1 MPDLDPRFTFEHFV
15 VGPANRLAS
24 AAARRAAENPG
35 ASYNP
40 LFLYASSGLGKTHI
54 LGAIAHHATRHHPD
68 IRVEYE
74 TLEGFLAKLAQA
86 LGGEDAGGIRARYES
101 LDVLLMDDVQFLT
114 GQSEAQEMLLRTL
127 DVLAGQGRQVVLTS
141 DRPPSEIDGL
151 DARLR
156 SRFEGGLL
164 VDIGPPEYETRVAI
178 IRKKAEARGQ
188 PLNAEVADIIG
199 RIAFR
204 NVRELSG
211 ALNRVLAIQELE
223 GRTVGPEETALMF
236 GRQKPVAGSNATE
249 VDRFLDEL
257 SNTVAAQVEARELPW
272 RKLLRETAEE
282 VEAEEFRAHRLRRL
296 IEKDSPPEDA
306 RQVVREF
313 RATIQRLKEIRARL
327 EEVGNPW
334 PEAAHG
340 VLRDPER
347 LEEAEALL
355 ASAQERARPFPKL
368 PEGPE
373 LQTLASSLPQLVI
386 RAAEQLVRTDRPEY
400 SPLYVWS
407 PDGVAARLLL
417 EAAGRSRPSKG
428 ERGLVAF
435 ASVAEFAQDF
445 IHALSAGVAGAWRE
459 RWWSTDLLLIHG
471 IQDLSGT
478 ERAQEEFFH
487 LFEALQRKRAR
498 LMVAADRPPA
508 EIAGVDDRVRSRFE
522 GGLVLEIPMRS
533 EDLPEGL
540 LSGPSLEARRREAV
554 LREKSRLPAS
564 QDRGKGMETSALPE
578 DLSITDREWI
588 MSFGPGAQAG
598 ASGTAS
604 GRVEES
610 AGRGMGAGQ
619 GAGVEGAWIP
629 SGEEVIWDWP
639 RMRDRIVEDPD

>member
-1 MPDLDPRFTFEHFV
+1 MMPDLDPRFTFEHFV

-24 AAARRAAENPG
+24 AAARRTAENPG

-54 LGAIAHHATRHHPD
+54 LGAIAHHAAKHHPD

-74 TLEGFLAKLAQA
+74 TLEGFLAKLTQA
-86 LGGEDAGGIRARYES
+86 LGGEDPGGGRARYES

-127 DVLAGQGRQVVLTS
+127 DVFAGQGRQVVLTS

-188 PLNAEVADIIG
+188 PLNAEVEDIIG

-223 GRTVGPEETALMF
+223 GRTVGPEEAALMF
-236 GRQKPVAGSNATE
+236 GRQKPVAGSPATE

-257 SNTVAAQVEARELPW
+257 STTVAAQVEARELPW

-282 VEAEEFRAHRLRRL
+282 VEAEEFRADRLRRL
-296 IEKDSPPEDA
+296 LQKDSPPEDA
-306 RQVVREF
+306 RQVVKEF
-313 RATIQRLKEIRARL
+313 RETIRRLREIRARL

-355 ASAQERARPFPKL
+355 ASAQERARPFPKV

-373 LQTLASSLPQLVI
+373 LNALAPSLPQLVI

-407 PDGVAARLLL
+407 PDGVAARVLL
-417 EAAGRSRPSKG
+417 EAAGRSRPAKG
-428 ERGLVAF
+428 EERLVAF
-435 ASVAEFAQDF
+435 APVAEFAQDF

-459 RWWSTDLLLIHG
+459 RWWSTDLLLVHG
-471 IQDLSGT
+471 VQDLSGT
-478 ERAQEEFFH
+478 ERAQDEFFH
-487 LFEALQRKRAR
+487 LFEALQRKRSR
-498 LMVAADRPPA
+498 IMVAADRPPA
-508 EIAGVDDRVRSRFE
+508 EIVGVDDRLRSRFE
-522 GGLVLEIPMRS
+522 GGLVLEIPMRA
-533 EDLPEGL
+533 EDLPPGL
-540 LSGPSLEARRREAV
+540 LSGTPGKGPRPQAAHKEEARSPAPQGQGKGREA
-554 LREKSRLPAS
+554 P
-564 QDRGKGMETSALPE
+564 ALPE
-578 DLSITDREWI
+578 DLSVTDREWI
-588 MSFGPGAQAG
+588 MSFGPEAGPGGAG
-598 ASGTAS
+598 SGPGEEPASR
-604 GRVEES
+604 GRV
-610 AGRGMGAGQ
+610 AGQ
-619 GAGVEGAWIP
+619 GVGAEATWLP

-639 RMRDRIVEDPD
+639 RLRDRIVEDPD

>member
-1 MPDLDPRFTFEHFV
+1 MMPDLDPRFTFEHFV

-24 AAARRAAENPG
+24 AAARRTAENPG

-54 LGAIAHHATRHHPD
+54 LGAIAHHAAKHHPD

-74 TLEGFLAKLAQA
+74 TLEGFLAKLTQA
-86 LGGEDAGGIRARYES
+86 LGGEDPGGGRARYES

-127 DVLAGQGRQVVLTS
+127 DVFAGQGRQVVLTS

-188 PLNAEVADIIG
+188 PLNAEVEDIIG

-223 GRTVGPEETALMF
+223 GRTVGPEEAALMF
-236 GRQKPVAGSNATE
+236 GRQKPVAGSPATE

-257 SNTVAAQVEARELPW
+257 STTVAAQVEARELPW

-282 VEAEEFRAHRLRRL
+282 VEAEEFRADRLRRL
-296 IEKDSPPEDA
+296 LQKDSPPEDA
-306 RQVVREF
+306 RQVVKEF
-313 RATIQRLKEIRARL
+313 RETIRRLREIRARL

-355 ASAQERARPFPKL
+355 ASAQERARPFPKV

-373 LQTLASSLPQLVI
+373 LNALAPSLPQLVI

-407 PDGVAARLLL
+407 PDGVAARVLL
-417 EAAGRSRPSKG
+417 EAAGRSRPAKG
-428 ERGLVAF
+428 EERLVAF
-435 ASVAEFAQDF
+435 APVAEFAQDF

-459 RWWSTDLLLIHG
+459 RWWSTDLLLVHG
-471 IQDLSGT
+471 VQDLSGT
-478 ERAQEEFFH
+478 ERAQDEFFH
-487 LFEALQRKRAR
+487 LFEALQRKRSR
-498 LMVAADRPPA
+498 IMVAADRPPA
-508 EIAGVDDRVRSRFE
+508 EIVGVDDRLRSRFE
-522 GGLVLEIPMRS
+522 GGLVLEIPMRA
-533 EDLPEGL
+533 EDLPPGL
-540 LSGPSLEARRREAV
+540 LSGTPGKGPRPQAAHKEEARSPAPQGQGKGREA
-554 LREKSRLPAS
+554 P
-564 QDRGKGMETSALPE
+564 ALPE
-578 DLSITDREWI
+578 DLSVTDREWI
-588 MSFGPGAQAG
+588 MSFGPGAGPGGAG
-598 ASGTAS
+598 SGPGEEPASR
-604 GRVEES
+604 GRV
-610 AGRGMGAGQ
+610 AGQ
-619 GAGVEGAWIP
+619 GVGAEATWLP

-639 RMRDRIVEDPD
+639 RLRDRIVEDPD

>member
-54 LGAIAHHATRHHPD
+54 LGAIAHHAGRLHPD
-68 IRVEYE
+68 IRVAYE
-74 TLEGFLAKLAQA
+74 TLEGFLAKLALA
-86 LGGEDAGGIRARYES
+86 LGSEDPGAVRSRYDS

-188 PLNAEVADIIG
+188 ALNAEVADIIG
-199 RIAFR
+199 RVAFR

-223 GRTVGPEETALMF
+223 GRTVGPEEAAILF
-236 GRQKPVAGSNATE
+236 GRKKPVAGSHATD

-257 SNTVAAQVEARELPW
+257 STTVAAQVEARELPW

-282 VEAEEFRAHRLRRL
+282 VEAEEFRADRLRRL
-296 IEKDSPPEDA
+296 MQKDSPPEDA
-306 RQVVREF
+306 RQVAREF
-313 RATIQRLKEIRARL
+313 RETIRRLKEIRDRL

-340 VLRDPER
+340 LLRDPER

-355 ASAQERARPFPKL
+355 ASAQERARPFPKV
-368 PEGPE
+368 PGGPE
-373 LQTLASSLPQLVI
+373 LQSLAPALPQLVV
-386 RAAEQLVRTDRPEY
+386 RAAEQLARTDRPEY

-407 PDGVAARLLL
+407 PDGVAARVLL
-417 EAAGRSRPSKG
+417 EAAGRTRAAKG
-428 ERGLVAF
+428 EERTVAF

-459 RWWSTDLLLIHG
+459 RWWSTDLLLVHG
-471 IQDLSGT
+471 VQELSAT
-478 ERAQEEFFH
+478 ERAQDEFFH

-498 LMVAADRPPA
+498 IMVAADRPPT
-508 EIAGVDDRVRSRFE
+508 EIAGVDDRLRSRFE
-522 GGLVLEIPMRS
+522 GGLVLEIPLRA

-540 LSGPSLEARRREAV
+540 SPAAPAPPPPSVSPADERPRPSASGAGGRGSDAPAV
-554 LREKSRLPAS
+554 
-564 QDRGKGMETSALPE
+564 PE
-578 DLSITDREWI
+578 DLSVTDREWI
-588 MSFGPGAQAG
+588 MSFGPGAGVAG
-598 ASGTAS
+598 GSPSAGDGARAGHGTA
-604 GRVEES
+604 
-610 AGRGMGAGQ
+610 
-619 GAGVEGAWIP
+619 EGSTWFP
-629 SGEEVIWDWP
+629 SPEEVIWDWP
-639 RMRDRIVEDPD
+639 GLRDRVMEDPD